1 MPNNK
6 FLFFVFSLSL
16 LTISSC
22 STDKETELK
31 KAILETEYG
40 KDAYWL
46 EKNSSIGS
54 GWDKTI
60 LIFGYDDDK
69 RFCEELITIYEEKY
83 QQSYRCTKA
92 KN

>member
-1 MPNNK
+1 MK
-6 FLFFVFSLSL
+6 KSFFNL
-16 LTISSC
+16 LIIVLATSSC

-31 KAILETEYG
+31 KAILKTEYG

-46 EKNSSIGS
+46 EKNSSIGF

-60 LIFGYDDDK
+60 LIFGYVDDE
-69 RFCEELITIYEEKY
+69 RVCEELAAIYEEKY

-92 KN
+92 NN

>member
-1 MPNNK
+1 MRHNK
-6 FLFFVFSLSL
+6 FLLLVFFLSF

-31 KAILETEYG
+31 KVILETEYG

-46 EKNSSIGS
+46 EQNSSIGF

-60 LIFGYDDDK
+60 LIFGYDDDE
-69 RFCEELITIYEEKY
+69 RFCEELKTIYEEKY

-92 KN
+92 NN